1 MSSWA
6 ESNFHRVKNEV
17 KARAHRRS
25 GISFKISVAFCV
37 DVTFTTKA
45 TQTCLEIPSSL
56 TLLGFCSD
64 RRRARLTPSQKLR
77 LRKTQAFFFA
87 QDDRLIDWFV
97 VCVYF
102 FGISRRHPL
111 PQNFIIF
118 RRGDSRIARF
128 FCAIIVYL
136 RRHQGTAPLKKF
148 STNIKTA
155 PQTYACGAVFISIV
169 SITSIP

>member
-1 MSSWA
+1 M
-6 ESNFHRVKNEV
+6 KNEV

-45 TQTCLEIPSSL
+45 TQTRSEIPSSL

-64 RRRARLTPSQKLR
+64 RRPRLTPSQKLR

-87 QDDRLIDWFV
+87 QDDRLIDYFAVFVRHRGMSWFSLRLGHTRV
-97 VCVYF
+97 LTVHRTVIHCARAA
-102 FGISRRHPL
+102 SLRHPL
-111 PQNFIIF
+111 PQNCMIH

-128 FCAIIVYL
+128 YT
-136 RRHQGTAPLKKF
+136 R
-148 STNIKTA
+148 
-155 PQTYACGAVFISIV
+155 
-169 SITSIP
+169 